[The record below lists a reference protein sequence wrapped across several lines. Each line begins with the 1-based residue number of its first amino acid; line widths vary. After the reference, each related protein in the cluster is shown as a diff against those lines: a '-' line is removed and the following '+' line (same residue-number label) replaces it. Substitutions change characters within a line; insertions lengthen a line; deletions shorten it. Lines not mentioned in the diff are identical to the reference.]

1 MLCMKSM
8 KGKIGERQTPLSEA
22 LFGTSTVGE
31 RGQVVI
37 PAEARLEMGFA
48 PGDKVLIMRHPIHKG
63 LVIFKLEAV
72 KEFLD
77 DFSRDLKRL
86 ESGKLDAEDSE

>member
-1 MLCMKSM
+1 MKSHN
-8 KGKIGERQTPLSEA
+8 GEHCRPLSEA
-22 LFGTSTVGE
+22 FFGTSTLGE

-37 PAEARLEMGFA
+37 PAEARAEIGFQ

-63 LVIFKLEAV
+63 LVLFKLDAV

-77 DFSRDLKRL
+77 DFSRDIERL
-86 ESGKLDAEDSE
+86 EKEKLNREEEE

>member
-1 MLCMKSM
+1 MKSM
-8 KGKIGERQTPLSEA
+8 KSQNGERCSPLSDA
-22 LFGTSTVGE
+22 FFGSSTVGE

-37 PAEARLEMGFA
+37 PAEARAEIGFQ

-63 LVIFKLEAV
+63 LVLFKLEAV

-77 DFSRDLKRL
+77 EFQKDIERF
-86 ESGKLDAEDSE
+86 EQEKLSKEEEE

>member
-1 MLCMKSM
+1 MKSM
-8 KGKIGERQTPLSEA
+8 KSQKGETCRPLSEA
-22 LFGTSTVGE
+22 FFGTSTLGE

-37 PAEARLEMGFA
+37 PAEARAEIGFQ

-63 LVIFKLEAV
+63 LVLFKLDAV

-77 DFSRDLKRL
+77 DFSRDIERL
-86 ESGKLDAEDSE
+86 ENEKLNREEEE